1 MIYSLHFSDTR
12 SENVHS
18 FVAKLQ
24 SGKLIEVMLVRSVRT
39 ARRTDE
45 SCCASIRFCGEEFLR
60 WRRTST
66 GVDSGEAFTATATAL
81 RC

>member
-1 MIYSLHFSDTR
+1 MLLHKEVR
-12 SENVHS
+12 EP
-18 FVAKLQ
+18 KLAVTCTGQ

-45 SCCASIRFCGEEFLR
+45 SRCASIRFCGEEFLR